1 MRPSPSARGAWFMAT
16 AILVRDIMSKE
27 ARVVRPDTSVQEV
40 AATLNKFRIDSVIVV
55 QKDKP
60 IGIVTVR
67 DIMNRLVE
75 ENVAPRLLTAREIM
89 TSPLTTIGLEAT
101 IENATKLMA
110 QKNVKTLPVIDRE
123 KLVGVVS
130 FTDIAFKV
138 PTMLSLLEESC
149 HMSQ

>member
-1 MRPSPSARGAWFMAT
+1 MT
-16 AILVRDIMSKE
+16 TTILVKDIMSHDVKT
-27 ARVVRPDTSVQEV
+27 VRSDTTAQEI
-40 AATLNKFRIDSVIVV
+40 AATLNKFHIDSVIVV

-67 DIMNRLVE
+67 NVMNRLVE
-75 ENVAPRLLTAREIM
+75 EYVAPRIISAKDM
-89 TSPLTTIGLEAT
+89 MSSPLQVIGLEAT
-101 IENATKLMA
+101 VQDAAKLMS
-110 QKNVKTLPVIDRE
+110 QKDVKTLPVMDKG